1 MPVSAPRRPR
11 PRLNRGERTI
21 RNTVVVSVV
30 VFYAVF
36 LVYPIVQAFLG
47 SFHLWNPL
55 KGQYQFIGWDNYT
68 DALGDDLFWSSMAN
82 NLVFTGAVVVARV
95 VLALFVALAISR
107 IRHLKSLFR
116 TVYFLPVIS
125 SLIAVAFV
133 WRWMYEPNIG
143 LINKTLM
150 AFGLSG
156 KNWLLDPDTALWSIV
171 VMTIWKDLG
180 YAVVILLAGI
190 LNLSPEVFE
199 AAAIDGA
206 RPGQILRR
214 ITLPLLNPTILF
226 VVITS
231 LISYLQTFAQIF
243 VLTQGGPGTRTYL
256 TTYQI
261 FNEAFVKYNFGYS
274 SALSFLLFLVI
285 MVLTYV
291 QFRVT
296 GNEEAQR

>member
-1 MPVSAPRRPR
+1 MALRV
-11 PRLNRGERTI
+11 NKGERML

-30 VFYAVF
+30 VFYCLF
-36 LVYPIVQAFLG
+36 FVYPILQALVG

-55 KGQYQFIGWDNYT
+55 KGQFKFVGWDNYT
-68 DALGDDLFWSSMAN
+68 DALSEDLFWLAMGN
-82 NLVFTGAVVVARV
+82 NVVFTVTVVVARV
-95 VLALFVALAISR
+95 GLALLVALAIAR
-107 IRHLKSLFR
+107 IPRLKSLFR

-143 LINKTLM
+143 LINKTVGI
-150 AFGLSG
+150 FGIQG
-156 KNWLLDPDTALWSIV
+156 KNWLLDPDTALLSII

-190 LNLSPEVFE
+190 LNLNAEVFE

-206 RPGQILRR
+206 KPHQVLWR

-226 VVITS
+226 VVVTS
-231 LISYLQTFAQIF
+231 LISYLQTFAQVF
-243 VLTQGGPGTRTYL
+243 VLTGGGPGTKTYL

-285 MVLTYV
+285 MVLTWV

-296 GNEEAQR
+296 GNDEDRS